1 MEPGHRRHEKQGREE
16 PAQSI
21 TAQMTFLHVQREGV
35 NGTLIA
41 VVQRSESNLIS
52 SCELPKQ
59 LLVILREIRMVLP
72 GASSLAPTFHCS
84 NLRISSTNFAVAFGQ
99 NLLLFRRH
107 NASMVTRR

>member
-16 PAQSI
+16 PAQFV

-59 LLVILREIRMVLP
+59 LLVILREIRH
-72 GASSLAPTFHCS
+72 GSARCF
-84 NLRISSTNFAVAFGQ
+84 AFGSYSP
-99 NLLLFRRH
+99 LLEFENFFHKFCCCFRPEP
-107 NASMVTRR
+107 APVQTT